1 MTTNGVNG
9 ASGTNGVHKHSNVI
23 PAADFVQHEYDYLI
37 LGGGTAGL
45 AVAARLSENP
55 DVTVGV
61 IEAGKNKLDD
71 PFVDI
76 PAMFLQMFNNE
87 EYDWKYMTTPQV
99 GASGKRE
106 KEHHVVRGKMLG
118 GSSGINYMMFV
129 VQFSLLLRY
138 KLTRQVRPWLR
149 CRLR

>member
-9 ASGTNGVHKHSNVI
+9 TNGVHKHPNIIS
-23 PAADFVQHEYDYLI
+23 ASDFAGQDYDYLI

-45 AVAARLSENP
+45 TIAARLSENE

-71 PFVDI
+71 PLVDT
-76 PAMFLQMFNNE
+76 PAAFLQMFGNE
-87 EYDWKYMTTPQV
+87 EYDWKYMTTPQIS
-99 GASGKRE
+99 ASGKKD

-118 GSSGINYMMFV
+118 GSSGINYMM
-129 VQFSLLLRY
+129 
-138 KLTRQVRPWLR
+138 
-149 CRLR
+149 